1 MADEVAAKGATT
13 RRPEFAAILGM
24 NPMFAGLGEEAV
36 RTIAALCTRRPLEAD
51 EVLFQKGDKGDALY
65 GVRRGR
71 VRIETGTAG
80 GGRLTLNVLG
90 PGDLFGE
97 VALFDGQARTADA
110 VAAEPSELFMV
121 RRSDFLAFLEREP
134 RIAVRILELLCQRIR
149 WVSDRMEEAVL
160 LPLHARL
167 ARRLCALAD
176 DFGSEVHISQEELGV
191 YVGAAR
197 ESVNRQ
203 LQEWRRAGIIDL
215 RRGRISLLDMDR
227 LNAAAT
233 GDS

>member
-1 MADEVAAKGATT
+1 MADQLAT
-13 RRPEFAAILGM
+13 RGMSKRPEFAALLGM
-24 NPMFAGLGEEAV
+24 NPLFAGLGDEAV
-36 RTIAALCTRRPLEAD
+36 RSIAALCSRRQLETG

-80 GGRLTLNVLG
+80 GGRLTLNMLG
-90 PGDLFGE
+90 AGDLFGE
-97 VALFDGQARTADA
+97 IALFDGQPRTADA
-110 VAAEPSELFMV
+110 IAAEASELFMV
-121 RRSDFLAFLEREP
+121 RRSDFLAYLERQP
-134 RIAVRILELLCQRIR
+134 RVTVRLLELLCQRIR

-176 DFGSEVHISQEELGV
+176 DFGSEVHISQEELGI

-203 LQEWRRAGIIDL
+203 LQEWRRAGIIEL
-215 RRGRISLLDMDR
+215 RRGRISLLDIGR
-227 LNAAAT
+227 LNAAAS
-233 GDS
+233 GES

>member
-1 MADEVAAKGATT
+1 MAEDLAAPGKSK
-13 RRPEFAAILGM
+13 RPEFAALLGM
-24 NPMFAGLGEEAV
+24 NPLFAGLGDEAI
-36 RTIAALCTRRPLEAD
+36 TAIASLCTKRNLESG
-51 EVLFQKGDKGDALY
+51 EMLFQKGDKGDALY

-71 VRIETGTAG
+71 VRIETGTAA
-80 GGRLTLNVLG
+80 GGRLALNVLG

-97 VALFDGQARTADA
+97 IALFDGQPRTADA
-110 VAAEPSELFMV
+110 VAAEASELFMV
-121 RRSDFLAFLEREP
+121 RRSDFLTYLEREP
-134 RIAVRILELLCQRIR
+134 RITIRLLEMLCQRIR

-176 DFGSEVHISQEELGV
+176 DFGSEVHISQEELGT

-215 RRGRISLLDMDR
+215 GRGRISLLDIER
-227 LNAAAT
+227 LTAAAS
-233 GDS
+233 GE

>member
-1 MADEVAAKGATT
+1 MADQLAAKGTSK
-13 RRPEFAAILGM
+13 RPEFAALLGM
-24 NPMFAGLGEEAV
+24 NPLFAGLGDDAV
-36 RTIAALCTRRPLEAD
+36 KSIAALCTRRQLD
-51 EVLFQKGDKGDALY
+51 SGEVLFQKGDKGDALY

-80 GGRLTLNVLG
+80 GGRLTLNMLG
-90 PGDLFGE
+90 AGALFG
-97 VALFDGQARTADA
+97 GQPRTADA
-110 VAAEPSELFMV
+110 IAAEASELFMV
-121 RRSDFLAFLEREP
+121 RRSDFLAYLERQP
-134 RIAVRILELLCQRIR
+134 RVTVRLLELLCQRIR

-176 DFGSEVHISQEELGV
+176 DFGSEVHISQEELGI

-203 LQEWRRAGIIDL
+203 LQEWRRAGIIEL
-215 RRGRISLLDMDR
+215 RRGRISLLDIGR
-227 LNAAAT
+227 LNAAAS
-233 GDS
+233 GES

>member
-1 MADEVAAKGATT
+1 MSDQLAAKGMSK
-13 RRPEFAAILGM
+13 RPEFAALLGM
-24 NPMFAGLGEEAV
+24 NPLFAGLGEEAI
-36 RTIAALCTRRPLEAD
+36 RNIAGLCTRRQLQAS

-71 VRIETGTAG
+71 VRIETGTAS

-97 VALFDGQARTADA
+97 IALFDGQPRTADA
-110 VAAEPSELFMV
+110 IAAEPSELFMV
-121 RRSDFLAFLEREP
+121 RRSDFLGYLEREP
-134 RIAVRILELLCQRIR
+134 RITVRLLEMLCQRIR

-176 DFGSEVHISQEELGV
+176 DFGSEVHISQEELGIF
-191 YVGAAR
+191 VGAAR

-203 LQEWRRAGIIDL
+203 LQEWRRAGIIEL
-215 RRGRISLLDMDR
+215 RRGRISLLDVDR
-227 LNAAAT
+227 LKAVAS
-233 GDS
+233 GE

>member
-1 MADEVAAKGATT
+1 MAEDLAAPGKSK
-13 RRPEFAAILGM
+13 RPEFAALLGM
-24 NPMFAGLGEEAV
+24 NPLFAGLGEEAI
-36 RTIAALCTRRPLEAD
+36 TAIASLCTKRNLESG
-51 EVLFQKGDKGDALY
+51 EMLFQKGDKGDALY

-71 VRIETGTAG
+71 VRIETGTAA
-80 GGRLTLNVLG
+80 GGRLALNVLG

-97 VALFDGQARTADA
+97 IALFDGQPRTADA
-110 VAAEPSELFMV
+110 VAAEASELFMV
-121 RRSDFLAFLEREP
+121 RRSDFLTYLEREP
-134 RIAVRILELLCQRIR
+134 RITIRLLEMLCQRIR

-176 DFGSEVHISQEELGV
+176 DFGSEVHISQEELGT

-215 RRGRISLLDMDR
+215 GRGRISLLDIER
-227 LNAAAT
+227 LTAAAS
-233 GDS
+233 GE

>member
-1 MADEVAAKGATT
+1 MADELAAKTATKS
-13 RRPEFAAILGM
+13 PEFSAIWGM
-24 NPMFAGLGEEAV
+24 ITLSAGLGDDAI
-36 RTIAALCTRRPLEAD
+36 RSIASLFTRRPLEAN

-110 VAAEPSELFMV
+110 VAAEASELFMV

>member
-1 MADEVAAKGATT
+1 
-13 RRPEFAAILGM
+13 
-24 NPMFAGLGEEAV
+24 
-36 RTIAALCTRRPLEAD
+36 
-51 EVLFQKGDKGDALY
+51 VLFQKGDKGDALY

-134 RIAVRILELLCQRIR
+134 RVAVRILELLCSRIR

-167 ARRLCALAD
+167 AKRLCALGD

-203 LQEWRRAGIIDL
+203 LQEWRRAGIIEL
-215 RRGRISLLDMDR
+215 KRGRILLVDMER
-227 LNAAAT
+227 LNAAAS
-233 GDS
+233 GE

>member
-1 MADEVAAKGATT
+1 MAEQLAAPGTSK
-13 RRPEFAAILGM
+13 RPEFAALLGM
-24 NPMFAGLGEEAV
+24 NPLFAGLGEDAI
-36 RTIAALCTRRPLEAD
+36 RNIAALCTRRQLD
-51 EVLFQKGDKGDALY
+51 GGEVLFQKGDKGDALF

-71 VRIETGTAG
+71 VRIETGTAA

-97 VALFDGQARTADA
+97 VALFDGLPRTADA
-110 VAAEPSELFMV
+110 IAAEASELFMV
-121 RRSDFLAFLEREP
+121 RRSDFLAYLEREP
-134 RIAVRILELLCQRIR
+134 RIAVRLLEMLCQRIR
-149 WVSDRMEEAVL
+149 WISDRMEEAVL

-167 ARRLCALAD
+167 ARRLCMLAD

-203 LQEWRRAGIIDL
+203 LQEWRRAGIIEL
-215 RRGRISLLDMDR
+215 RRGRISLLDIER
-227 LNAAAT
+227 LTAVAS
-233 GDS
+233 GE

>member
-1 MADEVAAKGATT
+1 MAEQPAVTGPK
-13 RRPEFAAILGM
+13 RPEFAALLGM
-24 NPMFAGLGEEAV
+24 NPLFAGLGEEAI
-36 RTIAALCTRRPLEAD
+36 RGIASLCTRRTIEAG
-51 EVLFQKGDKGDALY
+51 ETLFQKGDKGDALY

-97 VALFDGQARTADA
+97 IALFDGLPRTADA
-110 VAAEPSELFMV
+110 IGDEPSELFMV
-121 RRSDFLAFLEREP
+121 RRADFLAYLEREP
-134 RIAVRILELLCQRIR
+134 RITLRLLEMLCQRIR

-160 LPLHARL
+160 LPLPARL
-167 ARRLCALAD
+167 ARRLCALGD
-176 DFGSEVHISQEELGV
+176 DFGSEVHISQEDLGV

-203 LQEWRRAGIIDL
+203 LQEWRRAGIIEL
-215 RRGRISLLDMDR
+215 KRGRVLLLDVER
-227 LNAAAT
+227 LQAAAS
-233 GDS
+233 GE

>member
-1 MADEVAAKGATT
+1 MADQLATKSLSK
-13 RRPEFAAILGM
+13 RPEFAALLTM
-24 NPMFAGLGEEAV
+24 NPMFAGLGEDAI
-36 RTIAALCTRRPLEAD
+36 RSIAALCTRRHLDEG
-51 EVLFQKGDKGDALY
+51 EVLFQKGDQGDALY

-71 VRIETGTAG
+71 VRIETGTAA

-97 VALFDGQARTADA
+97 IAIFDGQPRTADA
-110 VAAEPSELFMV
+110 IAAEASELFMV
-121 RRSDFLAFLEREP
+121 RRSDFLAHLEREP
-134 RIAVRILELLCQRIR
+134 RTTLRLLELLCQRIR
-149 WVSDRMEEAVL
+149 WVTDRMEEAVL

-203 LQEWRRAGIIDL
+203 LQEWRRAGIIEL
-215 RRGRISLLDMDR
+215 RRGRISLLDVER
-227 LNAAAT
+227 LSAAAT
-233 GDS
+233 GE

>member
-1 MADEVAAKGATT
+1 MAEDLALSGKAK
-13 RRPEFAAILGM
+13 RPEFAALLGM
-24 NPMFAGLGEEAV
+24 NPIFAGLGDEAI
-36 RTIAALCTRRPLEAD
+36 TAIATLCTKRQLD
-51 EVLFQKGDKGDALY
+51 SGEVLFQKGDKGDALY

-71 VRIETGTAG
+71 VRVETGTAG
-80 GGRLTLNVLG
+80 GGRLVLNVLG

-97 VALFDGQARTADA
+97 IALFDGQPRTADA
-110 VAAEPSELFMV
+110 IASEASELFMV
-121 RRSDFLAFLEREP
+121 RRSDFLSYLEREP
-134 RIAVRILELLCQRIR
+134 RITIRLLELLCQRIR

-176 DFGSEVHISQEELGV
+176 DFGSEVHISQEELGT

-203 LQEWRRAGIIDL
+203 LQEWRRAGIIEL
-215 RRGRISLLDMDR
+215 GRGRISLLDMDR
-227 LNAAAT
+227 LNAAAS
-233 GDS
+233 GE

>member
-1 MADEVAAKGATT
+1 MADQPAAKGPAK
-13 RRPEFAAILGM
+13 RPDFAALLGM
-24 NPMFAGLGEEAV
+24 NPLFAGLGEEAIGS
-36 RTIAALCTRRPLEAD
+36 IAGLCTRRQLDAG

-71 VRIETGTAG
+71 IRIETGTAG
-80 GGRLTLNVLG
+80 GGRLTLNMLG

-97 VALFDGQARTADA
+97 VALFDGQPRTADA
-110 VAAEPSELFMV
+110 ISAEPSELFMV
-121 RRSDFLAFLEREP
+121 RRSDFLAYLEREP
-134 RIAVRILELLCQRIR
+134 RITVRLLELLCQRIR

-176 DFGSEVHISQEELGV
+176 DFGSEVHISQEELGI

-203 LQEWRRAGIIDL
+203 LQEWRRAGIIEL
-215 RRGRISLLDMDR
+215 RRGRISLLDVDR
-227 LNAAAT
+227 LSAAAS
-233 GDS
+233 GE

>member
-1 MADEVAAKGATT
+1 MSDQLAAKGTSK
-13 RRPEFAAILGM
+13 RPEFAALLGM
-24 NPMFAGLGEEAV
+24 NPLFAGLGEEGIKS
-36 RTIAALCTRRPLEAD
+36 IAGLCTRRQLQAS

-71 VRIETGTAG
+71 IRIETGTAG

-97 VALFDGQARTADA
+97 IALFDGQPRTADA
-110 VAAEPSELFMV
+110 IAAEPSELFMV
-121 RRSDFLAFLEREP
+121 RRSDFLGYLEREP
-134 RIAVRILELLCQRIR
+134 RVTVRLLEMLCQRIR

-167 ARRLCALAD
+167 ARRLCALAE
-176 DFGSEVHISQEELGV
+176 DFGSEVHISQEELGIF
-191 YVGAAR
+191 VGAAR

-203 LQEWRRAGIIDL
+203 LQEWRRAGIIEL
-215 RRGRISLLDMDR
+215 RRGRISLLDADR
-227 LNAAAT
+227 LNAVAS
-233 GDS
+233 GE

>member
-1 MADEVAAKGATT
+1 MADQPAAKGPAK
-13 RRPEFAAILGM
+13 RPDFAALLGM
-24 NPMFAGLGEEAV
+24 NPLFAGLGEEAIGS
-36 RTIAALCTRRPLEAD
+36 IAGLCTRRQLDAG

-71 VRIETGTAG
+71 IRIETGTAG
-80 GGRLTLNVLG
+80 GGRLTLNMLG

-97 VALFDGQARTADA
+97 IALFDGQPRTADA
-110 VAAEPSELFMV
+110 ISAEPSELFMV
-121 RRSDFLAFLEREP
+121 RRSDFLAYLEREP
-134 RIAVRILELLCQRIR
+134 RITVRLLELLCQRIR

-176 DFGSEVHISQEELGV
+176 DFGSEVHISQEELGI

-203 LQEWRRAGIIDL
+203 LQEWRRAGIIEL
-215 RRGRISLLDMDR
+215 RRGRISLLDVDR
-227 LNAAAT
+227 LSAAAS
-233 GDS
+233 GE

>member
-1 MADEVAAKGATT
+1 MADQPAAKGPAK
-13 RRPEFAAILGM
+13 RPDFAALLGM
-24 NPMFAGLGEEAV
+24 NPLFAGLGEEAIGS
-36 RTIAALCTRRPLEAD
+36 IAGLCTRRQLDAG

-71 VRIETGTAG
+71 IRIETGTAG
-80 GGRLTLNVLG
+80 GGRLTLNMLG

-97 VALFDGQARTADA
+97 IALFDGQPRTADA
-110 VAAEPSELFMV
+110 VSAEPSELFMV
-121 RRSDFLAFLEREP
+121 RRSDFLAYLEREP
-134 RIAVRILELLCQRIR
+134 RITVRLLELLCQRIR

-176 DFGSEVHISQEELGV
+176 DFGSEVHISQEELGI

-203 LQEWRRAGIIDL
+203 LQEWRRAGIIEL
-215 RRGRISLLDMDR
+215 RRGRISLLDVDR
-227 LNAAAT
+227 LSAAAS
-233 GDS
+233 GE

>member
-1 MADEVAAKGATT
+1 MADQLATKGVSK
-13 RRPEFAAILGM
+13 RPEFAALLTM
-24 NPMFAGLGEEAV
+24 NPMFAGLGEDAI
-36 RTIAALCTRRPLEAD
+36 RSIASLCTRRHLDEG
-51 EVLFQKGDKGDALY
+51 EVLFQKGDQGDALY

-71 VRIETGTAG
+71 VRIETGTAA

-97 VALFDGQARTADA
+97 IAIFDGQPRTADA
-110 VAAEPSELFMV
+110 IAAEASELFMV
-121 RRSDFLAFLEREP
+121 RRSDFLAHLEREP
-134 RIAVRILELLCQRIR
+134 RTTLRLLELLCQRIR
-149 WVSDRMEEAVL
+149 WVTDRMEEAVL

-203 LQEWRRAGIIDL
+203 LQEWRRAGIIEL
-215 RRGRISLLDMDR
+215 RRGRISLLDIER
-227 LNAAAT
+227 LSAVAT
-233 GDS
+233 GE

>member
-1 MADEVAAKGATT
+1 MRASGRT
-13 RRPEFAAILGM
+13 RS
-24 NPMFAGLGEEAV
+24 AG
-36 RTIAALCTRRPLEAD
+36 IAGLCTRRALDAG
-51 EVLFQKGDKGDALY
+51 EVLFQKGDKGDALF

-71 VRIETGTAG
+71 VRIETGTAA

-97 VALFDGQARTADA
+97 IALFDGQPRTADA
-110 VAAEPSELFMV
+110 IAAETSELFTV
-121 RRSDFLAFLEREP
+121 RRSDFLAYLEREP
-134 RIAVRILELLCQRIR
+134 RVTLRLLEMLCQRIR

-167 ARRLCALAD
+167 ARRLCMLAE

-203 LQEWRRAGIIDL
+203 LQEWRRAGIIEL

-227 LNAAAT
+227 LTTAAS
-233 GDS
+233 GE

>member
-1 MADEVAAKGATT
+1 MADQPAAKGPGK
-13 RRPEFAAILGM
+13 RPEFAALLGM
-24 NPMFAGLGEEAV
+24 NPLFAGLGEEAIGS
-36 RTIAALCTRRPLEAD
+36 IASLCTRRQLDAG

-71 VRIETGTAG
+71 IRIETGTAG
-80 GGRLTLNVLG
+80 GGRLTLNMLG

-97 VALFDGQARTADA
+97 IALFDGQPRTADA
-110 VAAEPSELFMV
+110 IAAEPSELFTV
-121 RRSDFLAFLEREP
+121 RRSDFLAYLEREP
-134 RIAVRILELLCQRIR
+134 RITVRLLELLCQRIR

-176 DFGSEVHISQEELGV
+176 DFGSEVHISQEELGI

-203 LQEWRRAGIIDL
+203 LQEWRRAGIIEL
-215 RRGRISLLDMDR
+215 RRGRISLLDMNR
-227 LNAAAT
+227 LSAAAS
-233 GDS
+233 GE

>member
-1 MADEVAAKGATT
+1 MADQPATKPAGK
-13 RRPEFAAILGM
+13 RLEFATLLGM
-24 NPMFAGLGEEAV
+24 NPLFSGLGEEAI
-36 RTIAALCTRRPLEAD
+36 RGIAGLCTRRQLD
-51 EVLFQKGDKGDALY
+51 SGEVLFQKGDKGDALF

-71 VRIETGTAG
+71 VRIETGTAA

-97 VALFDGQARTADA
+97 IALFDGQPRTADA
-110 VAAEPSELFMV
+110 IAAEASELFTV
-121 RRSDFLAFLEREP
+121 RRSDFLAYLEREP
-134 RIAVRILELLCQRIR
+134 RVTLRLLEMLCQRIR

-167 ARRLCALAD
+167 ARRLCMLAD

-203 LQEWRRAGIIDL
+203 LQEWRRAGIIEL
-215 RRGRISLLDMDR
+215 RRGRISLVDMDR
-227 LNAAAT
+227 LTAAAS
-233 GDS
+233 GE

>member
-1 MADEVAAKGATT
+1 MAEQPATKPAGK
-13 RRPEFAAILGM
+13 RLEFATLLGM
-24 NPMFAGLGEEAV
+24 NPLFSGLGEDAI
-36 RTIAALCTRRPLEAD
+36 RGIAGLCTRRALD
-51 EVLFQKGDKGDALY
+51 SGEVLFQKGDKGDALF

-71 VRIETGTAG
+71 VRIETGTAA

-97 VALFDGQARTADA
+97 IALFDGQPRTADA
-110 VAAEPSELFMV
+110 IAAEASELFTV
-121 RRSDFLAFLEREP
+121 RRSDFLAYLEREP
-134 RIAVRILELLCQRIR
+134 RVTLRLLEMLCQRIR

-167 ARRLCALAD
+167 ARRLCMLAD

-203 LQEWRRAGIIDL
+203 LQEWRRAGIIEL

-227 LNAAAT
+227 LTVAAS
-233 GDS
+233 GE

>member
-1 MADEVAAKGATT
+1 MADQLATKPT
-13 RRPEFAAILGM
+13 SKRPEFAALLTM
-24 NPMFAGLGEEAV
+24 NPLFAGLGDEAI
-36 RTIAALCTRRPLEAD
+36 RSIAALCTRRQLDAG

-71 VRIETGTAG
+71 VRIETGTAA

-97 VALFDGQARTADA
+97 IALFDGQPRTADA
-110 VAAEPSELFMV
+110 IAAEPSELFTV
-121 RRSDFLAFLEREP
+121 RRSDFFAYLEREP
-134 RIAVRILELLCQRIR
+134 RITLRLLEMLCQRIR

-167 ARRLCALAD
+167 ARRLCALAE

-203 LQEWRRAGIIDL
+203 LQEWRRAGIIEL
-215 RRGRISLLDMDR
+215 RRGRILLLDVDR
-227 LNAAAT
+227 LTTAAS
-233 GDS
+233 GE